1 MGLIKAAVQA
11 VGGALADQWL
21 EVYEPDD
28 MGDQTVFTRGVMI
41 RKGQNTKGTDNTVS
55 NGSVIHVYDNQFM
68 MLVDGGKVVDY
79 TAEPGYYKVDN
90 SSLPSL
96 FNGQLKDTVKES
108 FSRIKFGGQT
118 PTQQK
123 VFFINLQ
130 EIKGIKFGTR
140 NPINYFDSFYNAELF
155 LRAHGTYSI
164 KIVDPLRFYAEAI
177 PRNKD
182 YVEIGDINEQYLSEF
197 LEALQTSINQLS
209 ADGMRISFVSS
220 KGRELSKY
228 MSQTLDE
235 DWNQMRG
242 MEIQAVGIASISYD
256 EKSQELINSRNEGA
270 MLSDPAIA
278 QGYMVKNLSQ
288 GVKDAGSNS
297 AGAMTGFMGVGMGA
311 SAMGGMM
318 SGFSQMNQNPQAQM
332 PNQPQP
338 QNPQDFHVGGAA
350 ATGTTVTAGAVNGAA
365 GTTSAAGEWSCECG
379 AVNTGKFCSECGKP
393 KPIINT
399 EWTCECGTINTGKF
413 CCECGKPKPAD
424 SGEWSCECGATN
436 TGKFCSECGKPRA

>member
-1 MGLIKAAVQA
+1 MGIIKAVTQA
-11 VGGALADQWL
+11 IGGAFKDQWL

-28 MGDQTVFTRGVMI
+28 MGDQTVFARGVKV
-41 RKGQNTKGTDNTVS
+41 RQGQNTKGSDNTVS

-68 MLVDGGKVVDY
+68 MLVDGGKIVDY

-118 PTQQK
+118 PTMQK
-123 VFFINLQ
+123 VYYINLQ

-140 NPINYFDSFYNAELF
+140 NPINYFDSAYNAELF

-164 KIVDPLRFYAEAI
+164 KIVDPIRFYAEAI

-182 YVEIGDINEQYLSEF
+182 RAEITDINEQYISEF
-197 LEALQTSINQLS
+197 LEALQSSVNQLS
-209 ADGMRISFVSS
+209 VDGVRISHVSS

-228 MSQTLDE
+228 MSQILDA

-256 EKSQELINSRNEGA
+256 EESTKLINMRNKGA
-270 MLSDPAIA
+270 MMGTDPNVVRGIA
-278 QGYMVKNLSQ
+278 VGNITE
-288 GVKDAGSNS
+288 GIRDAGSNA
-297 AGAMTGFMGVGMGA
+297 AGAMTGFMGVGMGMNA
-311 SAMGGMM
+311 FNSSMDSLNQMTAGMRQPNPQMGNPNAQQAAAQNAAMGV
-318 SGFSQMNQNPQAQM
+318 AAAA
-332 PNQPQP
+332 
-338 QNPQDFHVGGAA
+338 GAA
-350 ATGTTVTAGAVNGAA
+350 PSEGGWT
-365 GTTSAAGEWSCECG
+365 CECG

-393 KPIINT
+393 MPAPKKK
-399 EWTCECGTINTGKF
+399 WTCECG
-413 CCECGKPKPAD
+413 AV
-424 SGEWSCECGATN
+424 N
-436 TGKFCSECGKPRA
+436 TGKFCSECGKPAPAGEWTCECGTVNSSKFCSNCGKQRP